1 MKLEEA
7 IKSAKFKNE
16 KHKAVLNLLYTSY
29 WLKTNFIAAIKQNN
43 ITLEQFNILRILNG
57 KYPNQISVKE
67 AAARM
72 LETNSNVPR
81 IIDRL
86 VLKKLVIRTV
96 SPKDKRSSLISLTD
110 NGLITI
116 RNAIIVIDQLIEK
129 ELGTM
134 EDDTATYL
142 NDLLEKTRSR

>member
-96 SPKDKRSSLISLTD
+96 SPNDKRSSLISLTD